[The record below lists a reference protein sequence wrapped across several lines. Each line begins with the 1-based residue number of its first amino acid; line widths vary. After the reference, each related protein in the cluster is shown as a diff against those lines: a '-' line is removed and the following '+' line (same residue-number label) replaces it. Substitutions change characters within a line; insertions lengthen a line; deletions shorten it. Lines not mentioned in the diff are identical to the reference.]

1 MNPPTRLT
9 ALYHKHLA
17 LKAAMAEYE
26 GWLLPER
33 YAGPEEEIDA
43 ALGSV
48 GLSDCSATVKVD
60 VKGEGS
66 EIDGFLGEILDG
78 GKIAGRPGQ
87 VTVHPTG
94 DPGSVRYVC
103 RLAVDHALLV
113 LRARRVSPRISP
125 LEPEVGGAHG
135 RRVYLTDTTSAL
147 AGITLVG
154 PEAPHVLSKLS
165 SLDVSLSALPDPGCT
180 EGGLAGVQ
188 CALVRSGV
196 AIRGRRVPVFDLY
209 FARSYAEYLWD
220 ALGVAGSEFRIAPI
234 GTRACGW
241 LLADPSTAGGGAGR
255 EEG

>member
-1 MNPPTRLT
+1 MRPPTRLT

-33 YAGPEEEIDA
+33 YAGPEEEIDV

-60 VKGEGS
+60 VKGDGS
-66 EIDGFLGEILDG
+66 EIDGFLGEIMEG
-78 GKIAGRPGQ
+78 GKIAVRPGQ

-94 DPGSVRYVC
+94 GPGSVRYVC
-103 RLAVDHALLV
+103 RLTADHALLV
-113 LRARRVSPRISP
+113 LRTRRVSPRISP
-125 LEPEVGGAHG
+125 LEPEVGAHG
-135 RRVYLTDTTSAL
+135 RRVYLTDATSVL

-154 PEAPHVLSKLS
+154 PEAPHVISKLS
-165 SLDVSLSALPDPGCT
+165 SLDVSALPDPGCT

-196 AIRGRRVPVFDLY
+196 AVRGRRVPIFDLY
-209 FARSYAEYLWD
+209 FARGYAEYLWD
-220 ALGVAGSEFRIAPI
+220 ALSAAGSEFRIAPM
-234 GTRACGW
+234 GTSACGW
-241 LLADPSTAGGGAGR
+241 LLADPSTAGAEARR